1 MLNHIENLLK
11 HIIGI
16 IMFLIT
22 VIIFAQ
28 VVSRYIFNSPFT
40 WSEEMARYLVIWMVF
55 IGMPVG
61 VRDST
66 HLALGLNLLTKLP
79 RLLKFLTEILLDLII
94 LFLFIYITKYGYL
107 FSIKSVTSMAMTVPM
122 SLSFLYIAVPAC
134 ATLSVVFTIEK
145 IYKQFKEFN
154 N

>member
-122 SLSFLYIAVPAC
+122 SLSFVYIAVPHVQHC
-134 ATLSVVFTIEK
+134 
-145 IYKQFKEFN
+145 Q
-154 N
+154 